1 MIKVGITGCDNL
13 RVAEL
18 VRVLINHPDVQLEW
32 VTAAC
37 APGTRLDQLVPG
49 IIGESDLEIQDPLE
63 CDDVDIVFLGSGL
76 DALSATVKT
85 RFMSQDCRLVDLTGK
100 HNLEYGGDMPWTYGM
115 SEMQRRVLVH
125 DAHWVTMPSDVAMA
139 ALLALMPLA
148 RNLLLNNPVTIH
160 AAMGSCALS
169 GADDVS
175 AANPTD
181 ECMARRQA
189 DEISFALTQCQSSF
203 NQSVSLDISRLA
215 ERRMLAVA
223 VQLKCDVDH
232 EMVRQLYE
240 QYYDDHNFVFLVD
253 RPIVAADVE
262 NTNKCLIRID
272 KDDRSGWL
280 TVHAVIDALLKGGA
294 GNAVHVMNLLFGL
307 HERVGLTLKG
317 TGC

>member
-1 MIKVGITGCDNL
+1 
-13 RVAEL
+13 
-18 VRVLINHPDVQLEW
+18 
-32 VTAAC
+32 
-37 APGTRLDQLVPG
+37 
-49 IIGESDLEIQDPLE
+49 
-63 CDDVDIVFLGSGL
+63 
-76 DALSATVKT
+76 
-85 RFMSQDCRLVDLTGK
+85 
-100 HNLEYGGDMPWTYGM
+100 
-115 SEMQRRVLVH
+115 MQ
-125 DAHWVTMPSDVAMA
+125 
-139 ALLALMPLA
+139 
-148 RNLLLNNPVTIH
+148 
-160 AAMGSCALS
+160 
-169 GADDVS
+169 
-175 AANPTD
+175 
-181 ECMARRQA
+181 

-223 VQLKCDVDH
+223 VQLKCDVDS